1 MVLVWDFLGLLL
13 FSKKQTNYKRKEVMA
28 SASVKTILESLRKS
42 KVISN
47 VDKLSSSILLS
58 DQGIDS
64 LDLSGIL
71 LNIEETFDIEIPD
84 EDVDGIQ
91 TIDDIVI
98 YLNKKK

>member
-1 MVLVWDFLGLLL
+1 
-13 FSKKQTNYKRKEVMA
+13 MA